1 MGLIISLRW
10 HKEPFW
16 FAALDK
22 DKKELLIAEY
32 TLSSEDKK
40 QRERRRERIT
50 NDRIQ
55 KQLDILKERKRGLDG

>member
-1 MGLIISLRW
+1 LGLIISLRW
-10 HKEPFW
+10 QKDPFW

-22 DKKELLIAEY
+22 DEKELLIAEY